1 MDSIAKL
8 YEFLNSQYS
17 NGFAN
22 LLATTSKD
30 LEGKTLLNF
39 KGYDGTIL
47 SLIVSESEVTIPPVI
62 LEESVAASA
71 VLGANLFTAVKAG
84 EAGNSIA
91 LTFDG
96 ILKVSEVVSA
106 FNLANP
112 DNQVGYSGSGD
123 TIHGATTITLSG
135 GVDQIVEEPEA
146 GAVKASAVLGPNTF
160 TAVNAGVIGNSIA
173 LNFDG
178 LLSVQQVVD
187 SYNTAYPANQV
198 SFIGDGATIPVA
210 GTVALSGGLD
220 AEEPVIE

>member
-1 MDSIAKL
+1 MDPISSL
-8 YEFLNSQYS
+8 YSFLNAQYQ
-17 NGFAN
+17 NGFPN

-30 LEGKTLLNF
+30 ASGATALNF

-47 SLIVSESEVTIPPVI
+47 TLIVGESELSIPAVI
-62 LEESVAASA
+62 LEPAVAASA
-71 VLGANLFTAVKAG
+71 VLGANLFTAVKPG
-84 EAGNSIA
+84 IGGNSIA

-96 ILKVSEVVSA
+96 LLKVSEVVAA

-135 GVDQIVEEPEA
+135 GSDAVIEEPEA

-178 LLSVQQVVD
+178 ILSVSQVVD
-187 SYNTAYPANQV
+187 SYNTAYPDNQV
-198 SFIGDGATIPVA
+198 SFIGDGATIPLA
-210 GTVALSGGLD
+210 GTTQLSGGVD

>member
-1 MDSIAKL
+1 MDAISKL
-8 YEFLNSQYS
+8 YAFLNAQYS

-30 LEGKTLLNF
+30 AAGGTALNF

-47 SLIVSESEVTIPPVI
+47 TLIVSESELSVPEVI
-62 LEESVAASA
+62 LEPAVSASA
-71 VLGANLFTAVKAG
+71 ALGANLFTAVKPG
-84 EAGNSIA
+84 IAGNSIA

-96 ILKVSEVVSA
+96 LLTVSAVVSA

-135 GVDQIVEEPEA
+135 GVDEVLEIPEA

-178 LLSVQQVVD
+178 LLSVSQVVD
-187 SYNTAYPANQV
+187 SYNVAYPLNQV
-198 SFIGDGATIPVA
+198 SFIGEGSTVPLAATV
-210 GTVALSGGLD
+210 TLSGGLD
-220 AEEPVIE
+220 AEEIPIE